1 MIYLTN
7 NVSKLL
13 SIWKKNLFSI
23 LYYFVKF
30 QIKDINVKNKA
41 TIILWYY
48 LGDNADKQGSREH
61 FLTMAEDT
69 EILKRKDRLIWISLI
84 KISARPPK
92 IVDKW

>member
-1 MIYLTN
+1 MVYLTN

-13 SIWKKNLFSI
+13 SIWKKNLFPI

-48 LGDNADKQGSREH
+48 LGDNADSRGAGNT
-61 FLTMAEDT
+61 F
-69 EILKRKDRLIWISLI
+69 
-84 KISARPPK
+84 
-92 IVDKW
+92 